1 MLAHGLTYRASLAI
15 TLLAAASCTPTPP
28 PDSDGGASESS
39 ADTSTGDPGTTLPM
53 PPDPSVTSTTSV
65 SDTTGSTGDDPDSTG
80 VEFIAPPDVTHP
92 GFACDLEAQDC
103 PPGHK
108 CMPYDSDGSGWWD
121 ATACF
126 PVHRE
131 PVGLG
136 EPCEWEGM
144 PWSGQ
149 DDCGFAQ
156 VCWSFEDGDGGVCK
170 GLCLF
175 EDPEEPWNP
184 SCEDPAAIPYYG
196 CQECFCTCETQC
208 DPLIQGCARGQAC
221 TSTGDIFSCVPD
233 ASGDMGAYGD
243 ECEFINVCDPG
254 LACVPAE
261 LVPGC
266 GSVTGC
272 CSPFC
277 DVTEPNACPGA
288 AEGQTCQPWYEPGT
302 APRGLE
308 NVGVCALPQ

>member
-1 MLAHGLTYRASLAI
+1 MLELGLARRASVVI
-15 TLLAAASCTPTPP
+15 TLLAAASCMPTPP
-28 PDSDGGASESS
+28 PETGGSASESS
-39 ADTSTGDPGTTLPM
+39 GDATTGDPATTLPI
-53 PPDPSVTSTTSV
+53 PPDPSITSTTSV
-65 SDTTGSTGDDPDSTG
+65 SDTSSSTGDPDSTG

-92 GFACDLEAQDC
+92 GFACDIEAQDC
-103 PPGHK
+103 PPGQK

-126 PVHRE
+126 YVHRD

-156 VCWSFEDGDGGVCK
+156 VCWSFEPGDGGVCK

-175 EDPEEPWNP
+175 EDPKEPWNP
-184 SCEDPAAIPYYG
+184 SCEDPNAIPFYG

-208 DPLIQGCARGQAC
+208 DPLIQGCAPGQAC
-221 TSTGDIFSCVPD
+221 TSTGDIFTCVPD
-233 ASGDMGAYGD
+233 ASGDLGAYGD

-254 LACVPAE
+254 LACVPPE

-266 GSVTGC
+266 SGVGC

-277 DVTEPNACPGA
+277 DVTEPNTCPGA
-288 AEGQTCQPWYEPGT
+288 AEGQECVPWYEPGD
-302 APRGLE
+302 APAGLE
-308 NVGVCALPQ
+308 NVGVCSLP